1 MKNFSKVSS
10 NHNKSNGQITEN
22 KEQIQEIDLNQLA
35 INIIENVDNEMNQ
48 LDSQELLQSLMQIL
62 QNFQNELINQLE
74 TEPEENQIKI
84 ILQNNFDTIIK
95 FVVQCIQSFD
105 NIRGNSIENLKNSL
119 NQLFE
124 IVSTE
129 IEELSK
135 NYNNNNKSNDN
146 KINNDC
152 QNEISKMKNL
162 ILSKQNKF
170 VSLINSLSSVIRNY
184 IKDYKQ
190 LIKELSSNTQNYFS
204 ELTKC
209 KTDIIEIKSIFNC
222 SNINGTLSNILKSKT
237 DQINIELDNLFKINK
252 DMINEIKAIDCEN
265 IKLYDSAKS
274 IFQKLKDFHKIQ
286 IEELTNLEKQND
298 FSNQN
303 YKKIKSKSL
312 PKTRNNTVMPMQRR
326 ININNE
332 NEDDFNSN
340 TYNSILNQSDKFKKG
355 RGSSENR
362 RTTYSNQETSNI
374 HILNEI
380 NKNMKN
386 EIDKYNNIN
395 IENNKSLKKKLP
407 RSKSDRNLKIKTEGI
422 QEIKNLSNDILILF
436 KKMNNL
442 QNSIMKKESNIQELK
457 VDFEKFKKNLK
468 EKVKLNLELINS
480 NEQLTINKSI
490 QDKNEELN
498 NKFKELEINC
508 QNYENMIEQL
518 GKKINEKNILIE
530 KLENEVN
537 NNKKIELSQNKL
549 KEYEDNLKKY
559 EEKNKK
565 LIEEIELKTKEINK
579 LNDTLNKKEQLL
591 EMPKSIKNDSKD
603 NEEILKDNENI
614 DFEDT
619 IRNIKGSKEEKHFEK
634 IENDLKMIKNKK
646 DNFEKENKDLQNK
659 ILSLN
664 DEINIL
670 LKTKEKLE
678 EDNKILLTEIE
689 ELKKNSEE
697 KNNILKPNN
706 DDLKY
711 KNLENENLILKEENK
726 NLKENNKKL
735 ETQFSNE
742 KKQNENKLKETLNL
756 VKEMKNKINKN
767 ENEKEIP
774 NYKKE
779 LIICSNIILNLYKK
793 VNEKEKKNDKMV
805 QSVLNKNPNEGLL
818 IVEEDLNEEEDTKSE
833 EIKDFD
839 NINDLIKKNKLY
851 YLQIKEYLNQIKK
864 NNSKKKIE
872 MKNKFAIEGGDTN
885 KLENENKFL
894 KDLITEC
901 IHTIFSSIKEKNPE
915 FVDEEDEEFKN
926 INQKKEFD
934 KEFVKEAVQKFELYN
949 NLVNEQFN
957 QLKEDKL
964 KLENELHNLQ
974 IKSKTYK
981 EALDNAINKINQ
993 NNISDELR
1001 KSNNEDSKE
1010 NNSQNNKM
1018 KVEHT
1023 QQSQN
1028 VQSYKTFGIED
1039 NNSKNLEFEEE
1050 KEEIIFDD
1058 DKPKKKNNHTFTQ
1071 IKSDNNVLNLLN
1083 KENNNEAFSFSDR
1096 QKVRIEELIKENK
1109 KLEENE
1115 SLLLTQLSELKKE
1128 LKQNRDI
1135 IENLKGK
1142 NFEYCREFLYP
1153 LRNALERLIFEI
1165 KLTNKIKEVLNIIL
1179 SLASYTDEQIQVMYQ
1194 YKEKKKNFFNMFP
1207 LEGNFE

>member
-340 TYNSILNQSDKFKKG
+340 TYNNILNQSDKFKKG

-851 YLQIKEYLNQIKK
+851 YLQIKEYLNKIKK

-1018 KVEHT
+1018 KIEHT

>member
-1 MKNFSKVSS
+1 
-10 NHNKSNGQITEN
+10 
-22 KEQIQEIDLNQLA
+22 
-35 INIIENVDNEMNQ
+35 MNQ

-84 ILQNNFDTIIK
+84 ILQNNFDSIIK

-124 IVSTE
+124 IISTE

-135 NYNNNNKSNDN
+135 NYNNKSFDN
-146 KINNDC
+146 KINNNDS
-152 QNEISKMKNL
+152 QNEILKMKNL
-162 ILSKQNKF
+162 VLSKQNKF
-170 VSLINSLSSVIRNY
+170 VSLINSLSTVIRNY

-209 KTDIIEIKSIFNC
+209 KTDVIEIKSIFNC

-286 IEELTNLEKQND
+286 IEELTNFNKKE
-298 FSNQN
+298 NQN
-303 YKKIKSKSL
+303 YNKIKSKSL
-312 PKTRNNTVMPMQRR
+312 SKTRNNTVMPMQRR

-332 NEDDFNSN
+332 NDDDFNSH
-340 TYNSILNQSDKFKKG
+340 TFNSILNQSDKFKKG

-380 NKNMKN
+380 NQDMKN
-386 EIDKYNNIN
+386 EIDKNNNIKN
-395 IENNKSLKKKLP
+395 ENNKSINKKLP

-468 EKVKLNLELINS
+468 EKAKLNLESINS
-480 NEQLTINKSI
+480 KEQLTTYKSI
-490 QDKNEELN
+490 QEKNDELN
-498 NKFKELEINC
+498 NKFKELETNC

-518 GKKINEKNILIE
+518 GKKINEKNTLIE
-530 KLENEVN
+530 KLENEVK

-549 KEYEDNLKKY
+549 KEYEDNIKKY
-559 EEKNKK
+559 QEKNKK
-565 LIEEIELKTKEINK
+565 LIEEIEIKTKEINQ

-614 DFEDT
+614 DIEDT

-634 IENDLKMIKNKK
+634 IQNDYKK
-646 DNFEKENKDLQNK
+646 DIFEKENKDLQNK

-664 DEINIL
+664 DEMNIL

-678 EDNKILLTEIE
+678 EDNKLLLTEIE
-689 ELKKNSEE
+689 ELKKKSEE
-697 KNNILKPNN
+697 KKDILKSNN

-711 KNLENENLILKEENK
+711 KNLEKENLVLKEENK
-726 NLKENNKKL
+726 NLKEDNKKL
-735 ETQFSNE
+735 ETQLSNE
-742 KKQNENKLKETLNL
+742 KKQNEKKLKDTLNL

-767 ENEKEIP
+767 ENEKENP

-779 LIICSNIILNLYKK
+779 LILCSNIIQNIYKK
-793 VNEKEKKNDKMV
+793 VNEKEKKNEKIA

-818 IVEEDLNEEEDTKSE
+818 IVEEDLNEDEDSKSE

-839 NINDLIKKNKLY
+839 DINDLIKKNKLY

-901 IHTIFSSIKEKNPE
+901 INTIFSSIKEKNPE

-926 INQKKEFD
+926 INLKKEFD
-934 KEFVKEAVQKFELYN
+934 KEFVKEAVQKFEVYN

-957 QLKEDKL
+957 QLKEDKV

-1018 KVEHT
+1018 KIEHT

-1039 NNSKNLEFEEE
+1039 NISKNLELEEE

-1058 DKPKKKNNHTFTQ
+1058 DKLKKKNNHTFNQ

-1083 KENNNEAFSFSDR
+1083 RESNNEAFSFSDR
-1096 QKVRIEELIKENK
+1096 QKVRIEELVKENK

-1128 LKQNRDI
+1128 LKQSREI
-1135 IENLKGK
+1135 IDNLKGK

-1153 LRNALERLIFEI
+1153 LRNALERLIYEI
-1165 KLTNKIKEVLNIIL
+1165 KLTSKVKEVLNIIL

>member
-1 MKNFSKVSS
+1 
-10 NHNKSNGQITEN
+10 
-22 KEQIQEIDLNQLA
+22 
-35 INIIENVDNEMNQ
+35 MNQ

-84 ILQNNFDTIIK
+84 ILQNNFDSIIK

-124 IVSTE
+124 IISTE

-135 NYNNNNKSNDN
+135 NYNNKSFDN
-146 KINNDC
+146 KINNNDS
-152 QNEISKMKNL
+152 QNEILKMKNL
-162 ILSKQNKF
+162 VLSKQNKF
-170 VSLINSLSSVIRNY
+170 VSLINSLSTVIRNY

-190 LIKELSSNTQNYFS
+190 LIKELSSNTQNYFA

-222 SNINGTLSNILKSKT
+222 SNINGTLSNILKNKT

-286 IEELTNLEKQND
+286 IEELTNFNKKE
-298 FSNQN
+298 NQN
-303 YKKIKSKSL
+303 YNKIKSKSL
-312 PKTRNNTVMPMQRR
+312 SKTRNNTVMPMQRR

-332 NEDDFNSN
+332 NDDDFNSH
-340 TYNSILNQSDKFKKG
+340 TFNSILNQSDKFKKG
-355 RGSSENR
+355 RGSSENN
-362 RTTYSNQETSNI
+362 RTTYSNQESSNI

-380 NKNMKN
+380 NKDMKN
-386 EIDKYNNIN
+386 EIEKNNN
-395 IENNKSLKKKLP
+395 LHIENNKSLKKKLP
-407 RSKSDRNLKIKTEGI
+407 RSKSDRNLKIKTEEI
-422 QEIKNLSNDILILF
+422 QEIKILSNDILILF

-442 QNSIMKKESNIQELK
+442 QNSIMKKESNVQELK
-457 VDFEKFKKNLK
+457 IDFEKFKKNLK
-468 EKVKLNLELINS
+468 EKAKLNLESIS
-480 NEQLTINKSI
+480 SKEQLTTYKSV
-490 QDKNEELN
+490 QEKNDELN
-498 NKFKELEINC
+498 NKFKELESNC
-508 QNYENMIEQL
+508 QNYEKMVEQL
-518 GKKINEKNILIE
+518 GKKINEKNTLIE
-530 KLENEVN
+530 KLENELK
-537 NNKKIELSQNKL
+537 NNKKIELSENKL
-549 KEYEDNLKKY
+549 KEYEDNIKKY
-559 EEKNKK
+559 QEKNKK
-565 LIEEIELKTKEINK
+565 LIEEIETKTKEINQ

-619 IRNIKGSKEEKHFEK
+619 MRNIKSSNEDKHFETFQ
-634 IENDLKMIKNKK
+634 NDLKMVKKKK
-646 DNFEKENKDLQNK
+646 DTFEKENKDLQNK

-664 DEINIL
+664 DEMNIL

-689 ELKKNSEE
+689 ELKKKSEE
-697 KNNILKPNN
+697 KIEKNDLLKSNNN
-706 DDLKY
+706 DLKY
-711 KNLENENLILKEENK
+711 QNLENENLILKEENK
-726 NLKENNKKL
+726 NLKENNKNL

-742 KKQNENKLKETLNL
+742 KKQNEKKLKDTLNL

-767 ENEKEIP
+767 ENEKQIP

-779 LIICSNIILNLYKK
+779 LILCSNIILNIYKK
-793 VNEKEKKNDKMV
+793 VNEKEKKNEKIT

-818 IVEEDLNEEEDTKSE
+818 IVEEDLNEDEDSKSE

-851 YLQIKEYLNQIKK
+851 YLQIKEYLNETKK

-885 KLENENKFL
+885 KLENENQFL

-901 IHTIFSSIKEKNPE
+901 INTIFSCIKEKNPE
-915 FVDEEDEEFKN
+915 FVDEEDEEFQN
-926 INQKKEFD
+926 IKQKKEFD
-934 KEFVKEAVQKFELYN
+934 KEFVKEAVQKFEIYN

-957 QLKEDKL
+957 QLKEEKL
-964 KLENELHNLQ
+964 KLENEIHNLQ

-1018 KVEHT
+1018 KIEHT

-1058 DKPKKKNNHTFTQ
+1058 DKPKKKNNNTFNQ
-1071 IKSDNNVLNLLN
+1071 IKNNNNVLNLLN
-1083 KENNNEAFSFSDR
+1083 GENNNEAFSFSDR

-1128 LKQNRDI
+1128 LKQSRDI

-1165 KLTNKIKEVLNIIL
+1165 KLTSKVKEVLNIIL
-1179 SLASYTDEQIQVMYQ
+1179 SLASYTDEQIQVLYQ